1 MRGSERIGE
10 LIQTYVR
17 SLHPLHPHQPDR
29 WGALFIFL
37 FTSIPYAVLLSVSL
51 SGKLTELC
59 LLIPPAFLLLW
70 VLASFWLWIVN
81 SLRQFSRTL
90 LLSSNLLSPHLPT
103 LLALAPY
110 LHLFGVGIYGLKALY
125 FWGLVLGFV
134 LWSLMMLGGI
144 CLALGMGRRRL
155 LVAALL
161 PALVVPLSIHF
172 GIIYLSN
179 GNFSLLDFFR
189 LL

>member
-1 MRGSERIGE
+1 MRGSERIGG

-59 LLIPPAFLLLW
+59 LLIPPAFFLLW
-70 VLASFWLWIVN
+70 VLASLWLWSVN
-81 SLRQFSRTL
+81 SFRQFSRTL
-90 LLSSNLLSPHLPT
+90 LLASALLSPHLPI

-110 LHLFGVGIYGLKALY
+110 LHLYGVGLYGLKALY
-125 FWGLVLGFV
+125 FWGVVLGLV
-134 LWSLMMLGGI
+134 LWSLLMLGRI

-155 LVAALL
+155 LVAVLL
-161 PALVVPLSIHF
+161 PTLAILLSIHF

-179 GNFSLLDFFR
+179 GNFSLFDFFR